1 VLVVVLVVLDVV
13 VVVLV
18 VVVVVLV
25 VVVVDVV
32 VEGVAVE
39 GVAVEGVAVE
49 GVSVGDDAVPSAF
62 DVGSLHAVVVTISP
76 TRRQARVARSGPGCT
91 VSTVTGPPDSR
102 PAGRR

>member
-1 VLVVVLVVLDVV
+1 MLVVVLVVLDVV

-32 VEGVAVE
+32 VE

>member
-1 VLVVVLVVLDVV
+1 MLVVLDVV

-32 VEGVAVE
+32 VEDDV
-39 GVAVEGVAVE
+39 VE